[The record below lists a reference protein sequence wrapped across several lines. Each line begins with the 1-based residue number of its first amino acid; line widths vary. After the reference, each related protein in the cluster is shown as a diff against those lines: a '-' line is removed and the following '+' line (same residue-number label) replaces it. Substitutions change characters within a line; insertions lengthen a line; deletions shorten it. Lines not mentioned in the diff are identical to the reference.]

1 MIEVMEEFRPIKGT
15 DGRYFISDKGE
26 VISAY
31 ARRNV
36 NNHPTECYM
45 PKTMSQI
52 NNGNGYLYVT
62 VQVHNKRRN
71 VYVHRAVAEAFLEP
85 VVGKNVVNH
94 KDYDKTNNC
103 VSNLEWCTQ
112 AENVHHSICNHPKQ
126 HKVQPNP
133 STGIKY
139 IQMRGG
145 KYRVVFKQGGI
156 DKRFATL
163 DEAIKFRNE
172 VLHEFGYSI

>member
-15 DGRYFISDKGE
+15 DGRYFVSDKGE

-36 NNHPTECYM
+36 SNHPTENYM
-45 PKTMSQI
+45 PRTLKQI
-52 NNGNGYLYVT
+52 DNGNGYRYVT
-62 VQVHNKRRN
+62 VHINTKRRN

-85 VVGKNVVNH
+85 VEGKEYVNH

-112 AENVHHSICNHPKQ
+112 AENVRHSACHHPKQ
-126 HKVQPNP
+126 HNVSP
-133 STGIKY
+133 SKHTGIKY
-139 IQMRGG
+139 IQMRNG
-145 KYRVVFKQGGI
+145 KYRVVIKKSGV
-156 DKRFATL
+156 DKHFETL
-163 DEAIKFRNE
+163 GEAIHFRNE
-172 VLHEFGYSI
+172 ALHEIGYSI